1 MGFYKAKT
9 PMQIIPFIILFSLI
23 LISPSAFSTEPV
35 IPDFDATYDL
45 TRAGI
50 TYGENRR
57 TFKRLDDGRYQFESS
72 TRSVGFAAFFIKDK
86 IYEKSLLR
94 YSAED
99 NRLLPE
105 SYHYARSGKKARHV
119 DLSFDRE
126 KNKVVNRVNDDPW
139 VMDIPKGA
147 LDKLSYQLQIM
158 LDAGEKES
166 FSYPIAD
173 GGKLKQYEIAR
184 VREEML
190 ETAIGRYQTL
200 VLRRKSGKRE
210 TTIWCAPALN
220 YLPLKI
226 MQREKDGGEYYAE
239 IKKLNGMQQDKP

>member
-1 MGFYKAKT
+1 MN
-9 PMQIIPFIILFSLI
+9 MQLIPFITLFSLM
-23 LISPSAFSTEPV
+23 LISPSALAAEPI
-35 IPDFDATYDL
+35 IPDFEATYDL

-50 TYGENRR
+50 TYGENKR
-57 TFKRLDDGRYQFESS
+57 TFKRVDDGRYQFESS

-86 IYEKSLLR
+86 IYEKSILR
-94 YSAED
+94 YSADD

-105 SYHYARSGKKARHV
+105 SYHYARSGKKERHV

-126 KNKVVNRVNDDPW
+126 NNKVVNRVNDDPW
-139 VMDIPKGA
+139 VMEIPADA

-158 LDAGEKES
+158 LDAGEKTH

-173 GGKLKQYEIAR
+173 GGKLKHYEIEL
-184 VREEML
+184 VREEAL
-190 ETAIGRYQTL
+190 KTAIGDYQTL
-200 VLRRKSGKRE
+200 VLQRKSGKRE

-220 YLPLKI
+220 YLPIKI

-239 IKKLNGMQQDKP
+239 IKKLKGMKGD

>member
-1 MGFYKAKT
+1 
-9 PMQIIPFIILFSLI
+9 MQFIPFITLFSLM
-23 LISPSAFSTEPV
+23 LISPSTFAAEPV
-35 IPDFDATYDL
+35 IPDFEATYDL

-57 TFKRLDDGRYQFESS
+57 TFKRVDDGRYQFESS
-72 TRSVGFAAFFIKDK
+72 TRSVGFAAFFIKDT
-86 IYEKSLLR
+86 IYEKSILR
-94 YSAED
+94 YSADD

-105 SYHYARSGKKARHV
+105 SYHYARSGKKERHV

-126 KNKVVNRVNDDPW
+126 SNRVVNRINDDPW
-139 VMDIPKGA
+139 VMDVPADA

-158 LDAGEKES
+158 LDAGGETN

-173 GGKLKQYEIAR
+173 GGKLKHYEIER
-184 VREEML
+184 VREETL
-190 ETAIGRYQTL
+190 KTAIGRYQTV

-220 YLPLKI
+220 YLPIKI

-239 IKKLNGMQQDKP
+239 IKKLKGIKDN